1 MLQSRNIHLAGEN
14 WEIEMASKTIALIT
28 GITGQDGSYLAEYLL
43 KLDYIVIGVRRRTS
57 NRNLGYLKKIYEESN
72 GDFDVVDGD
81 MTDGVSLMDA
91 VRAVKPNEIY
101 NLAAQSFVG
110 TSWNQPMLTNDV
122 NFMGTLR
129 LLEACRH
136 LDSRPKIYQASTSEM
151 FGNSPEPQNEETS
164 MIPRSPY
171 GLSKLAAHRLCGVY
185 RDSFNLF
192 ISCGILFNHESP
204 RRGEEFVTRKIANG
218 VARIVLLKDKTIALG
233 DLASKRDWGYA
244 GDFVRA
250 MWLMLQQ
257 DSPDDFVIA
266 TGKTHS
272 VQDFIVA
279 AFEHVRVHHPKH
291 WAKVS
296 AERDYPIRWG
306 DVGKFIHQD
315 KKLMRPAEV
324 YELRGDA
331 TKAKEVLG
339 WEPSVSFASLV
350 AMMVD
355 AEIERERND

>member
-1 MLQSRNIHLAGEN
+1 
-14 WEIEMASKTIALIT
+14 MASKPTALIT
-28 GITGQDGSYLAEYLL
+28 GITGQDGGYLAEYLL
-43 KLDYIVIGVRRRTS
+43 KLGYIVIGVRRRTS
-57 NRNLGYLKKIYEESN
+57 NRNLGYLKNIYEQSN
-72 GDFDVVDGD
+72 GNFDMVDGD
-81 MTDGVSLMDA
+81 MTDAVSLMDA
-91 VRAVKPNEIY
+91 VRAVQPNEIY

-136 LDSRPKIYQASTSEM
+136 LDVKPKIYQASTSEM
-151 FGNSPEPQNEETS
+151 FGNSPAPQNEETP

-185 RDSFNLF
+185 RDSFNSF
-192 ISCGILFNHESP
+192 IACGILFNHESP

-218 VARIVLLKDKTIALG
+218 VAKICLLKESRITLG
-233 DLASKRDWGYA
+233 DITAKRDWGFA
-244 GDFVRA
+244 GDYVRA

-266 TGKTHS
+266 TGQTYS

-279 AFEHVRVHHPKH
+279 AFDAARKNQPEL
-291 WAKVS
+291 WAKVLS
-296 AERDYPIRWG
+296 RPLSRPDDPVEWQ
-306 DVGKFIHQD
+306 DVGQFIHQD
-315 KKLMRPAEV
+315 KNLMRPAEV
-324 YELRGDA
+324 HELRGDA
-331 TKAKEVLG
+331 TKAKEILG
-339 WEPSVSFASLV
+339 WEPAIGFEDLV

-355 AEIERERND
+355 AEIERERNA

>member
-1 MLQSRNIHLAGEN
+1 MVS
-14 WEIEMASKTIALIT
+14 TPTALIT
-28 GITGQDGSYLAEYLL
+28 GITGQDGGYLAEYLL
-43 KLDYIVIGVRRRTS
+43 KLGYTVIGLRRRTS
-57 NRNLGYLKKIYEESN
+57 NRNLGFLKSLYKKYD
-72 GDFDVVDGD
+72 GHFDLIDGD
-81 MTDGVSLMDA
+81 MTDAVSLMDG
-91 VRAVKPNEIY
+91 VRAVQPTEIY

-136 LDSRPKIYQASTSEM
+136 LEIRPKIYQASTSEM
-151 FGNSPEPQNEETS
+151 FGNSPAPQNEDAP

-185 RDSFNLF
+185 RDSFDAF

-218 VARIVLLKDKTIALG
+218 VARICLFKTDAITLG
-233 DLASKRDWGYA
+233 NITTKRDWGFA
-244 GDFVRA
+244 GDYVRA

-266 TGKTHS
+266 TGHTHS
-272 VQDFIVA
+272 VQEFILA
-279 AFEHVRVHHPKH
+279 AFEAVRMHNPKI

-296 AERDYPIRWG
+296 PRRDYPIEWK
-306 DVGKFIHQD
+306 DINQFIKQD

-324 YELRGDA
+324 HELRGDP

-339 WEPSVSFASLV
+339 WESAVEFEDLV
-350 AMMVD
+350 AIMVD
-355 AEIERERND
+355 AELMRERND